1 LGSVVVA
8 VVVVVLV
15 GVVRSV
21 PAARASYP
29 GAVGTLAVQHSS
41 AYTIENDNGVFSQNF
56 SLAVQAPAGG
66 PFSSPVS
73 CMALDGNWPTQG
85 DQVCP
90 ESAPSFAPDGRS
102 LVFSGVVYQGDAGA
116 LPSQSGCQNGSP
128 CRQTIIVAAADGS
141 APRPLTV
148 ALSDAEQPAF
158 LPDGQ
163 QLIFAGAPG
172 DGAPHDLYAVNLDG
186 TGLQRLTTAGASEPA
201 PCPDGS
207 IAYVHRGDIYLRG
220 AGGGARRLT
229 HRGGTWPDC
238 SHDSRTLVFDRGAA
252 LYTIAVARRGT
263 GGAHR
268 GERLHVAVRRDELP
282 AAVHPPQRARRG
294 DRPPGPRPA
303 QRSRGDQ
310 LLPARLRAR
319 RRHPGRRWLAAI
331 ARGRLHTGVK
341 PCTHPRDA
349 PPRDGRAALTH
360 DQRRPARPCGDD
372 GLGGPSQT
380 LPPASRRRSLTLGCE
395 TSGRRGGGVRRIV
408 SLRRRLRQG
417 GLNWRS
423 C

>member
-1 LGSVVVA
+1 LGSVVV
-8 VVVVVLV
+8 VVLVLV

-21 PAARASYP
+21 PDARASYP

-66 PFSSPVS
+66 PFSMPVS
-73 CMALDGNWPTQG
+73 CMALDGNWATQG

-116 LPSQSGCQNGSP
+116 LPIQSGCQNGSP

-141 APRPLTV
+141 APRPLTLP
-148 ALSDAEQPAF
+148 LSDAEQPAF

-172 DGAPHDLYAVNLDG
+172 DGAPHDLYEVNLDG

-201 PCPDGS
+201 PCIDGS
-207 IAYVHRGDIYLRG
+207 IAYVHHGDVYLRG

-252 LYTIAVARRGT
+252 LYTIGVDGK
-263 GGAHR
+263 
-268 GERLHVAVRRDELP
+268 RLRHLTTP
-282 AAVHPPQRARRG
+282 NT
-294 DRPPGPRPA
+294 PGSGCPRPS
-303 QRSRGDQ
+303 SRRV
-310 LLPARLRAR
+310 LC
-319 RRHPGRRWLAAI
+319 
-331 ARGRLHTGVK
+331 VE
-341 PCTHPRDA
+341 
-349 PPRDGRAALTH
+349 GRAALS
-360 DQRRPARPCGDD
+360 PAGGQVALTAVSVCSSQC
-372 GLGGPSQT
+372 GGPSFPPQCVNLSERVVVIDLRGRVQRSARVATNYCQPDFGLADDT
-380 LPPASRRRSLTLGCE
+380 LAGVGWQPLP
-395 TSGRRGGGVRRIV
+395 GGT
-408 SLRRRLRQG
+408 
-417 GLNWRS
+417 
-423 C
+423 